1 MNVHH
6 NLQSSIYQF
15 SGSFYRSQVP
25 APRTLRGVSM
35 APGVRQTVSRTNSP
49 VTSNQGQC
57 NQHLIGIDRTRGSSS
72 RSFFKKQTGVPSSS
86 PIVWNLDP
94 LTSDLHKKVPS
105 PIFPRSTPL
114 QCQRQC
120 SPGPGAWRSSSP
132 GFHRDPGRWPNRT
145 CCLAENEPEKVA
157 RHGNM
162 YPLKMGI

>member
-1 MNVHH
+1 M
-6 NLQSSIYQF
+6 SISTSKPFVPHQF
-15 SGSFYRSQVP
+15 SESYGVRSVPP
-25 APRTLRGVSM
+25 APCAEFPWHQEWGKRFP
-35 APGVRQTVSRTNSP
+35 AQTHQSPPTRIFFIVFQKTNRCSLNP
-49 VTSNQGQC
+49 HPFFGSNL
-57 NQHLIGIDRTRGSSS
+57 N
-72 RSFFKKQTGVPSSS
+72 
-86 PIVWNLDP
+86 P
-94 LTSDLHKKVPS
+94 LTSDLPDKKIKKLPS

-120 SPGPGAWRSSSP
+120 SPGPGAWCSSSP